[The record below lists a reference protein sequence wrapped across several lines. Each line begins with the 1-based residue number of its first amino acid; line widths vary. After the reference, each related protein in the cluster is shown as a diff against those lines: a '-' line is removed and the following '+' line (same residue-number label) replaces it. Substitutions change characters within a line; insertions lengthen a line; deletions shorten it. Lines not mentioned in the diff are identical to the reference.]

1 MDAILSDTG
10 SKPRTYYGDIA
21 APPAALAR
29 LCAMQNWLVFRWTQ
43 NGSDKWTKP
52 PFQSLYP
59 SRMARNNACQTWSS
73 HAAAVEAVK
82 AGVADGIGFVL
93 TGTEFAAVDLDHCRD
108 PATGKIDDWAR
119 AIIDKAPAAYCEITV
134 SGTGLRLIG
143 TGIGEK
149 THTSYRVEGAWDG
162 AKLEIFRR
170 AVRYITVSGLQIG
183 ACSELTNIDNL
194 IDDLTTQ
201 YGDANPKLVPGQ
213 GSFGFEKRGINDL
226 IRNGVPERQRSEAF
240 QSVIFRLANAGLSI
254 DEIETAL
261 AKHPNGIA
269 RKYAGRLRPEIERSY
284 GKWKAS
290 APIDDAADV
299 ATDAGRVSTLK
310 NLHDWDDPDFSLLDD
325 RRGELPEFPI
335 DILSA
340 KWQECIQLAAH
351 GAGVTPAHVAVPLVA
366 IASSLIGTARRVQAS
381 RSWSQPMTIWA
392 AVVGA
397 SGTGK
402 TPGIDVTKRALTFID
417 RTRKAEIAKL
427 ALEHQT
433 LAEAASAERKLWKKQ
448 VEEAAADNKPVPPMP
463 ASATDPGE
471 FVPPKLYVSDATIER
486 MAVLLQANRRG
497 ILRLSD
503 ELSALFLNMSRYS
516 GGQDNEFWL
525 EAWNGNS
532 YLVERMGR
540 PPITVEHLLVGV
552 VGGLQPDKLSRSFV
566 GDQDG
571 MYARICFSWP
581 SEPPY
586 RPLTDDAAEI
596 EPELLNASL
605 RLIRLP
611 CEADAFGKQVPL
623 SAAARERFEQLRQ
636 FLHAARDTLDGRERE
651 WWSKVQANVLRLAG
665 TLCFLDWAI
674 KDDGSPEPQCVD
686 EVFMSAAARL
696 VCEYFWPHS
705 RAALCQIGLSEGH
718 TSLRRAL
725 RWIRATGRTDVSI
738 KDIRRDAMAG
748 SLDADAT
755 LDLIDRLVK
764 SGWLRAVPIRPSG
777 PKGGKPVRRWQ
788 VNPILWAAETAE
800 TAETRTDKMTIDGA
814 R

>member
-1 MDAILSDTG
+1 
-10 SKPRTYYGDIA
+10 
-21 APPAALAR
+21 
-29 LCAMQNWLVFRWTQ
+29 
-43 NGSDKWTKP
+43 
-52 PFQSLYP
+52 
-59 SRMARNNACQTWSS
+59 
-73 HAAAVEAVK
+73 
-82 AGVADGIGFVL
+82 
-93 TGTEFAAVDLDHCRD
+93 
-108 PATGKIDDWAR
+108 
-119 AIIDKAPAAYCEITV
+119 
-134 SGTGLRLIG
+134 
-143 TGIGEK
+143 
-149 THTSYRVEGAWDG
+149 
-162 AKLEIFRR
+162 
-170 AVRYITVSGLQIG
+170 
-183 ACSELTNIDNL
+183 
-194 IDDLTTQ
+194 
-201 YGDANPKLVPGQ
+201 
-213 GSFGFEKRGINDL
+213 
-226 IRNGVPERQRSEAF
+226 
-240 QSVIFRLANAGLSI
+240 
-254 DEIETAL
+254 
-261 AKHPNGIA
+261 
-269 RKYAGRLRPEIERSY
+269 
-284 GKWKAS
+284 
-290 APIDDAADV
+290 
-299 ATDAGRVSTLK
+299 
-310 NLHDWDDPDFSLLDD
+310 
-325 RRGELPEFPI
+325 
-335 DILSA
+335 
-340 KWQECIQLAAH
+340 
-351 GAGVTPAHVAVPLVA
+351 
-366 IASSLIGTARRVQAS
+366 
-381 RSWSQPMTIWA
+381 
-392 AVVGA
+392 
-397 SGTGK
+397 
-402 TPGIDVTKRALTFID
+402 
-417 RTRKAEIAKL
+417 
-427 ALEHQT
+427 
-433 LAEAASAERKLWKKQ
+433 
-448 VEEAAADNKPVPPMP
+448 
-463 ASATDPGE
+463 
-471 FVPPKLYVSDATIER
+471 

-596 EPELLNASL
+596 EPELVNALL

-636 FLHAARDTLDGRERE
+636 FLHAARDALDGRERE

-705 RAALCQIGLSEGH
+705 RAALRQIGLSERH

-777 PKGGKPVRRWQ
+777 PKGGKPARRWQ

-800 TAETRTDKMTIDGA
+800 TAETPRPPE